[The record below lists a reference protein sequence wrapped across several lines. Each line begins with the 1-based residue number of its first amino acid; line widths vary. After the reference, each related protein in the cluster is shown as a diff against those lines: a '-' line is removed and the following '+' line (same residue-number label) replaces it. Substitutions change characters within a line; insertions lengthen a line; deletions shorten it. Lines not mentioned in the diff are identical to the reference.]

1 MTNKLSNLDIDDE
14 EDKGKYKYLLK
25 KNQEY
30 LVKNKNLELKNDK
43 LIKNFFYYDNKKKA
57 KLEKQNKNLLD
68 LNIRLK
74 SENYLFKA
82 ENKYFNELKENK
94 KKLLDEIEY
103 YENIKSNV
111 KNNYF
116 EQTKIYSKDT
126 KDPEYKKKI
135 FDEIDL
141 LMNYIKL

>member
-1 MTNKLSNLDIDDE
+1 MKKE
-14 EDKGKYKYLLK
+14 KYEGL
-25 KNQEY
+25 
-30 LVKNKNLELKNDK
+30 KNKDLEYNIKIKNLKLKNDK
-43 LIKNFFYYDNKKKA
+43 LKKSSFYYGNKKKV
-57 KLEKQNKNLLD
+57 KLEKQNKSLLN
-68 LNIRLK
+68 LNIKLK
-74 SENYLFKA
+74 SENCLFRA
-82 ENKYFNELKENK
+82 ESKYFNELKENK

-103 YENIKSNV
+103 YENTKNNV